1 MALTSVALL
10 PLINEWRQPDTN
22 ADAELTAYRAGTR
35 MALTSAA
42 LLPLINERRQS
53 DTNADAELTDYR
65 AGSTNGTDISGF
77 ASLVQRMAAT

>member
-1 MALTSVALL
+1 
-10 PLINEWRQPDTN
+10 
-22 ADAELTAYRAGTR
+22 

-53 DTNADAELTDYR
+53 DTNADAELTAYR

-77 ASLVQRMAAT
+77 ALDQQWRQPDTNADAELTAYRAGSTNGTHISGFASLDQRMAAT